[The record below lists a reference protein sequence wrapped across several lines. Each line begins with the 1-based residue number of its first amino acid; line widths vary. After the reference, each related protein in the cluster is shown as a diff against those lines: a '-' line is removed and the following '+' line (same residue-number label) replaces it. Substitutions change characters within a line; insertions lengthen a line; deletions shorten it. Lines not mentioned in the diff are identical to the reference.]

1 MASGD
6 VHEPRPGHATH
17 RLRRDRRA
25 PERAECQPKS
35 VLRSVFVERVGVFIA
50 RVAVAVLA

>member
-35 VLRSVFVERVGVFIA
+35 VLRSVFVERVSVFIA